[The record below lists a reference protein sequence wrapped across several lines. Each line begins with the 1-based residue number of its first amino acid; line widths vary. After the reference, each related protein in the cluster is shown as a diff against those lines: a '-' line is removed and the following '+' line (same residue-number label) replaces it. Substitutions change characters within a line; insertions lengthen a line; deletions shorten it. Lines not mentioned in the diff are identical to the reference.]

1 MTAEIDNQRIAKLT
15 PLNDVVQSFDISVA
29 PVLPREEDVAKALG
43 KTLAADARVEAALPS
58 APIALRDGFALAADQ
73 TTDASAYAPAPL
85 APAPVRVD
93 AGDPLPAHAD
103 AITPLDA
110 VNAQG
115 AALAAVAPG
124 EGVLPAGADAAPGV
138 LRLTGGRL
146 RKIDVAALTALGVKR
161 VLIREPRVH
170 VVQTGKS
177 DVITAAAGLIAN
189 AIDGEGGLAVQADDL
204 ESALKDD
211 STDCVVAI
219 GGTGQGRKDNSV
231 NTLARVGNV
240 LFHGIGIMPG
250 ETTAFGFAGKR
261 PVLLLPGRVDAA
273 LAGWLTVG
281 RRMLARLCFR
291 LMEEQPFPA
300 ELGRKIASPLGLA
313 EVVPIRR
320 RAGLVEPLA
329 SGYLPMQV
337 LARSE
342 GWILIPADSEGHPQG
357 ARVIVRPWP

>member
-1 MTAEIDNQRIAKLT
+1 MAAEIENQRIAKLT
-15 PLNDVVQSFDISVA
+15 PLNEVVQSFDTSVE
-29 PVLPREEDVAKALG
+29 PVAPREEDIGTALG
-43 KTLAADARVEAALPS
+43 KTLAADMGVSEAWPA
-58 APIALRDGFALAADQ
+58 AAIALRDGFAVSADQ
-73 TTDASAYAPAPL
+73 TTDASSYAPAPL
-85 APAPVRVD
+85 SPAPVRVD
-93 AGDPLPAHAD
+93 AGDPLPAQAD
-103 AITPLDA
+103 AVAPLDA

-115 AALAAVAPG
+115 AALASVAPG

-138 LRLTGGRL
+138 VRLTGGRL
-146 RKIDVAALTALGVKR
+146 RKIDVATLTALGVKR
-161 VLIREPRVH
+161 VMIREPRVH
-170 VVQTGKS
+170 VVATGKS
-177 DVITAAAGLIAN
+177 DVIAAATGLIAN
-189 AIDGEGGLAVQADDL
+189 AIDSDGGFSIRTDNL
-204 ESALKDD
+204 ETSLKDG

-219 GGTGQGRKDNSV
+219 GGTGQGRNDNSV
-231 NTLARVGNV
+231 NTLARIGKI
-240 LFHGIGIMPG
+240 LFHGIGITPG
-250 ETTAFGFAGKR
+250 ETTAFGFVGKR
-261 PVLLLPGRVDAA
+261 PVLLLPGRVDTA

-329 SGYLPMQV
+329 SGYLPMQA

>member
-170 VVQTGKS
+170 VVQDRKS
-177 DVITAAAGLIAN
+177 TRLN
-189 AIDGEGGLAVQADDL
+189 SSHSQQSRMPS
-204 ESALKDD
+204 SA
-211 STDCVVAI
+211 
-219 GGTGQGRKDNSV
+219 
-231 NTLARVGNV
+231 
-240 LFHGIGIMPG
+240 
-250 ETTAFGFAGKR
+250 
-261 PVLLLPGRVDAA
+261 
-273 LAGWLTVG
+273 
-281 RRMLARLCFR
+281 
-291 LMEEQPFPA
+291 
-300 ELGRKIASPLGLA
+300 
-313 EVVPIRR
+313 
-320 RAGLVEPLA
+320 
-329 SGYLPMQV
+329 
-337 LARSE
+337 
-342 GWILIPADSEGHPQG
+342 
-357 ARVIVRPWP
+357 

>member
-1 MTAEIDNQRIAKLT
+1 MLFR
-15 PLNDVVQSFDISVA
+15 S
-29 PVLPREEDVAKALG
+29 
-43 KTLAADARVEAALPS
+43 
-58 APIALRDGFALAADQ
+58 
-73 TTDASAYAPAPL
+73 
-85 APAPVRVD
+85 
-93 AGDPLPAHAD
+93 
-103 AITPLDA
+103 
-110 VNAQG
+110 
-115 AALAAVAPG
+115 
-124 EGVLPAGADAAPGV
+124 
-138 LRLTGGRL
+138 RL
-146 RKIDVAALTALGVKR
+146 RKIDVAALTALGVKL

>member
-1 MTAEIDNQRIAKLT
+1 MVAEIENQRIARLT
-15 PLNDVVQSFDISVA
+15 PLNDVVQSFDTSVE
-29 PVLPREEDVAKALG
+29 PVAPREEDVGAALG
-43 KTLAADARVEAALPS
+43 KTLAADAKAAEGRPKT
-58 APIALRDGFALAADQ
+58 AIALRDGFALSADQ
-73 TTDASAYAPAPL
+73 TTDASSYAPAPL
-85 APAPVRVD
+85 SPAPVRVD
-93 AGDPLPAHAD
+93 AGDALPAQAD
-103 AITPLDA
+103 AVAPLDA
-110 VNAQG
+110 VSAQG
-115 AALAAVAPG
+115 AALAPVAPG
-124 EGVLPAGADAAPGV
+124 EGVLPAGADAPPGV
-138 LRLTGGRL
+138 LRLAGGRL
-146 RKIDVAALTALGVKR
+146 RKIDVAALTAVGVTR

-170 VVQTGKS
+170 VVQTSQG
-177 DVITAAAGLIAN
+177 DVIAAAAGLIAN
-189 AIDGEGGLAVQADDL
+189 AIDGEGGLSIRANNL
-204 ESALKDD
+204 ESALQDD
-211 STDCVVAI
+211 SADCVVAI
-219 GGTGQGRKDNSV
+219 GGTGQGKNDNSV
-231 NTLARVGNV
+231 NALARAGQV
-240 LFHGIGIMPG
+240 LYHGIGITPG

-329 SGYLPMQV
+329 SGYLPVQA

-357 ARVIVRPWP
+357 ARVIVRSWP

>member
-1 MTAEIDNQRIAKLT
+1 MVAEIENQRIARLT
-15 PLNDVVQSFDISVA
+15 PLNDVVQSFDTSVEA
-29 PVLPREEDVAKALG
+29 VEPREEDVAKALG
-43 KTLAADARVEAALPS
+43 KTLAADVRVEAASP
-58 APIALRDGFALAADQ
+58 ATAIALRDGFALAADQ
-73 TTDASAYAPAPL
+73 TTDASSYAPAPL

-103 AITPLDA
+103 AVAPLDA

-115 AALAAVAPG
+115 AALAPVAPG
-124 EGVLPAGADAAPGV
+124 EGVLPAGADATPGV

-146 RKIDVAALTALGVKR
+146 RKIDVATLTALGVKH

-170 VVQTGKS
+170 VVATGNS
-177 DVITAAAGLIAN
+177 DVIEASAGLIAN
-189 AIDGEGGLAVQADDL
+189 AIDGEGGLSVRVNDL
-204 ESALKDD
+204 EAALKDD
-211 STDCVVAI
+211 TADCIVAI
-219 GGTGQGRKDNSV
+219 GGTGQGKNDNSV
-231 NTLARVGNV
+231 NRLARVGKV
-240 LFHGIGIMPG
+240 LFHGIGITPG
-250 ETTAFGFAGKR
+250 ETTAFGFVDKH

-300 ELGRKIASPLGLA
+300 ELGRKIASPLGFA

-329 SGYLPMQV
+329 SGYLPMQA

>member
-1 MTAEIDNQRIAKLT
+1 MVAEIENQRIARLT
-15 PLNDVVQSFDISVA
+15 PLNDVVQSFDTSVA
-29 PVLPREEDVAKALG
+29 PVEPREEDVSAALG
-43 KTLAADARVEAALPS
+43 KTLAADAKVAGAWPKS
-58 APIALRDGFALAADQ
+58 AIALRDGFALSADQ
-73 TTDASAYAPAPL
+73 TTDASSYAPAPL
-85 APAPVRVD
+85 SPAPVRVN
-93 AGDPLPAHAD
+93 AGDPLPTHAD
-103 AITPLDA
+103 AVAPLDA

-115 AALAAVAPG
+115 AALASIAPG
-124 EGVLPAGADAAPGV
+124 EGVLPAGADAAPGA

-146 RKIDVAALTALGVKR
+146 RKIDVATLSALGVKR
-161 VLIREPRVH
+161 VLIREPRIH

-177 DVITAAAGLIAN
+177 DVVEAAAGLIAN
-189 AIDGEGGLAVQADDL
+189 AIEGEGGLSTRANNL
-204 ESALKDD
+204 EAALKDE
-211 STDCVVAI
+211 SADCIVAI
-219 GGTGQGRKDNSV
+219 GGTGPGQNDNSV
-231 NTLARVGNV
+231 NTLAHVGKV
-240 LFHGIGIMPG
+240 LFHGIGIAPG

-329 SGYLPMQV
+329 SGYLPIQA

-357 ARVIVRPWP
+357 ARVIVRSWP

>member
-1 MTAEIDNQRIAKLT
+1 MVAEIENQRIARLT
-15 PLNDVVQSFDISVA
+15 PLNEVVQSFDTSVE
-29 PVLPREEDVAKALG
+29 PVEPREEDVSAALG
-43 KTLAADARVEAALPS
+43 KTLAADTRVAEAWPQA
-58 APIALRDGFALAADQ
+58 AIALRDGFAVSSDQ
-73 TTDASAYAPAPL
+73 TTDASSYAPAPL
-85 APAPVRVD
+85 SPAPMRVD
-93 AGDPLPAHAD
+93 VGDALPAHAD
-103 AITPLDA
+103 AVAPLDA
-110 VNAQG
+110 VNTQG
-115 AALAAVAPG
+115 AALGSVAPG

-161 VLIREPRVH
+161 VLIREPRIH
-170 VVQTGKS
+170 VVAVGKG
-177 DVITAAAGLIAN
+177 DVIEAAAGLVAN
-189 AIDGEGGLAVQADDL
+189 AIDGEGGLSVRSNNL
-204 ESALKDD
+204 ETALKGD
-211 STDCVVAI
+211 SADCVVAI
-219 GGTGQGRKDNSV
+219 GGTGQGRNDNSV
-231 NTLARVGNV
+231 NTVARVGKV
-240 LFHGIGIMPG
+240 LFHGIGITPG
-250 ETTAFGFAGKR
+250 ETTAFGFVGKR

-273 LAGWLTVG
+273 LAGWLTIG

-329 SGYLPMQV
+329 SGYLPIQA

>member
-1 MTAEIDNQRIAKLT
+1 MAAEIENQRIAKLT
-15 PLNDVVQSFDISVA
+15 PLNEVVQSFDTSVE
-29 PVLPREEDVAKALG
+29 PVAPREEDIGTALG
-43 KTLAADARVEAALPS
+43 KTLAADMGVSEAWPA
-58 APIALRDGFALAADQ
+58 AAIALRDGFAVSADQ
-73 TTDASAYAPAPL
+73 TTDASSYAPAPL
-85 APAPVRVD
+85 SPAPVRVD
-93 AGDPLPAHAD
+93 AGDLLPAQAD
-103 AITPLDA
+103 AVAPLDA

-115 AALAAVAPG
+115 AALASVAPG

-138 LRLTGGRL
+138 VRLTGGRL
-146 RKIDVAALTALGVKR
+146 RKIDVATLTALGVKR
-161 VLIREPRVH
+161 VMIREPRVH
-170 VVQTGKS
+170 VVATGKS
-177 DVITAAAGLIAN
+177 DVIAAATGLIAN
-189 AIDGEGGLAVQADDL
+189 AIDSDGGFSIRTDNL
-204 ESALKDD
+204 ETSLKDG

-219 GGTGQGRKDNSV
+219 GGTGQGRNDNSV
-231 NTLARVGNV
+231 NTLARIGKI
-240 LFHGIGIMPG
+240 LFHGIGITPG
-250 ETTAFGFAGKR
+250 ETTAFGFVGKR
-261 PVLLLPGRVDAA
+261 PVLLLPGRVDTA

-300 ELGRKIASPLGLA
+300 ELGRKIVSPLGLA

-329 SGYLPMQV
+329 SGYLPMQA

>member
-1 MTAEIDNQRIAKLT
+1 MTG
-15 PLNDVVQSFDISVA
+15 VQ
-29 PVLPREEDVAKALG
+29 
-43 KTLAADARVEAALPS
+43 TCALPIS
-58 APIALRDGFALAADQ
+58 
-73 TTDASAYAPAPL
+73 
-85 APAPVRVD
+85 
-93 AGDPLPAHAD
+93 
-103 AITPLDA
+103 
-110 VNAQG
+110 
-115 AALAAVAPG
+115 ALAAVAPG

-204 ESALKDD
+204 EAALKDD

-250 ETTAFGFAGKR
+250 ETTAFGFAG
-261 PVLLLPGRVDAA
+261 
-273 LAGWLTVG
+273 AG
-281 RRMLARLCFR
+281 
-291 LMEEQPFPA
+291 
-300 ELGRKIASPLGLA
+300 
-313 EVVPIRR
+313 
-320 RAGLVEPLA
+320 A
-329 SGYLPMQV
+329 SG
-337 LARSE
+337 A
-342 GWILIPADSEGHPQG
+342 G
-357 ARVIVRPWP
+357 A

>member
-1 MTAEIDNQRIAKLT
+1 MLFR
-15 PLNDVVQSFDISVA
+15 S
-29 PVLPREEDVAKALG
+29 
-43 KTLAADARVEAALPS
+43 
-58 APIALRDGFALAADQ
+58 
-73 TTDASAYAPAPL
+73 
-85 APAPVRVD
+85 
-93 AGDPLPAHAD
+93 
-103 AITPLDA
+103 
-110 VNAQG
+110 
-115 AALAAVAPG
+115 
-124 EGVLPAGADAAPGV
+124 GADAAPGV

-204 ESALKDD
+204 EAALKDD